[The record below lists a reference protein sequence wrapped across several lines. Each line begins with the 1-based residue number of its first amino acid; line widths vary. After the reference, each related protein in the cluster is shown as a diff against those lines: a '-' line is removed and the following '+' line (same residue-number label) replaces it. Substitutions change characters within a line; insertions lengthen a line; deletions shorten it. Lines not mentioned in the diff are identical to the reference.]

1 MTLFIFFLLLI
12 ILVLAGT
19 AAYAGWRA
27 APWAPTFKAD
37 TERFL
42 KLANIKPGQKIY
54 DLGCGDGR
62 LVVAAGEAGAVA
74 IGFEISLLPYSIA
87 KWRIL
92 SSPFKKK
99 CSIKFRDFW
108 RADLSNADIVYF
120 FLMPKIFTKIKNKLE
135 KELKPGAKVIIYAWP
150 MDGWTALATDCPIG
164 KTPIYLYQ
172 I

>member
-19 AAYAGWRA
+19 AAWAGYRA

-42 KLANIKPGQKIY
+42 KLADIKPNQKVY

-62 LVVAAGEAGAVA
+62 LVLAASQAGAVA
-74 IGFEISLLPYSIA
+74 VGFEISLLPYLIA

-92 SSPFKKK
+92 RSPFKKK

-108 RADLSNADIVYF
+108 RADLSDADAVYF
-120 FLMPKIFTKIKNKLE
+120 FLMPKIFAKMKAKLE

-150 MDGWTALATDCPIG
+150 MEGWTALAADCPEG
-164 KTPIYLYQ
+164 KAPIYVYQ